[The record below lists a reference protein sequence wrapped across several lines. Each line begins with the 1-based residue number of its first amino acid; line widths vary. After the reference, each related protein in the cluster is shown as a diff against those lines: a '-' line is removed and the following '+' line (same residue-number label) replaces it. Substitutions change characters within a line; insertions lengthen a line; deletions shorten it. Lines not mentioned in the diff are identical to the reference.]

1 MIVIYWGTFKS
12 EKHYIKDE
20 NCHLTNDIDTAMMFK
35 TEEDAKTFIND
46 HGYTYKE
53 FINIG
58 EENE

>member
-1 MIVIYWGTFKS
+1 MIAIYWGTFKS

-20 NCHLTNDIDTAMMFK
+20 NCHLTTDIDSAMSFK
-35 TEEDAKTFIND
+35 TEDDAKKFIGDYN
-46 HGYTYKE
+46 YPYKK